1 MSRDDRRDAFVDRF
15 KRELGYRSVKAWPI
29 FGSLTGGALMY
40 YMIHA
45 TDHEEAPKLMSRA
58 YHATV
63 SPSGAF
69 EQQKLFIEPKGAESI
84 ANELKPLPAM
94 QQIG

>member
-1 MSRDDRRDAFVDRF
+1 
-15 KRELGYRSVKAWPI
+15 
-29 FGSLTGGALMY
+29 MY

-63 SPSGAF
+63 SPSGPF
-69 EQQKLFIEPKGAESI
+69 EQQKLFIEPKGAESTASEHRPTSAI
-84 ANELKPLPAM
+84 